1 MKNIYKISAIVLFS
15 FTMVISSCKKDETII
30 EGCTDS
36 NAINFNATATS
47 NNGSCVTAYDI
58 AQGTWNIDP
67 TCDSIE
73 FKFLGQ
79 VVYTFDVAS
88 IFPPTADIV
97 GNSQNV
103 ISLEINSDSLGI
115 EESFLA
121 DVTNNGTI
129 TLRDNQSFDFAI
141 DDVPTIGSLTITV
154 KVSGSG
160 NIDVS
165 NTGTLTLELE
175 FVPSI
180 PLISTESSTC
190 QVIFTR

>member
-1 MKNIYKISAIVLFS
+1 MKNIYKIVSIVFLILTIFI
-15 FTMVISSCKKDETII
+15 TSCKEDEQII

-36 NAINFNATATS
+36 TAMNLNATATS
-47 NNGSCVTAYDI
+47 NDGSCVFAYDI

-129 TLRDNQSFDFAI
+129 ILRDNQSFDFAI
-141 DDVPTIGSLTITV
+141 DVPTIGPLTITV

-175 FVPSI
+175 FIPSI
-180 PLISTESSTC
+180 TLISTESSTC